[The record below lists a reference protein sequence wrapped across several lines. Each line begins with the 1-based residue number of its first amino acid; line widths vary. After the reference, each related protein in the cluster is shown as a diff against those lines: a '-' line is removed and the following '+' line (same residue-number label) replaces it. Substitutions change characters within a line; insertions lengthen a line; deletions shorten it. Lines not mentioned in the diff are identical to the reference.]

1 MVAPSRCVRKP
12 LRQVRIPLP
21 EGHPDWLELDRAVDK
36 DSPARLIRYLVE
48 QIDLSGLFDSFARVG
63 SAVTPPDLLL
73 QVVLYEIHHKKLSP
87 VIWFGESRD
96 SAAVRWLLRG
106 LRPSLSVFYRF
117 RKHLP
122 LDLVDTL
129 NQQILLWAQAEGHTT
144 ASAAALDGTFHAAAG
159 SRHHLLNL
167 EDLDQ
172 RCGQLD
178 AFDAPAPAAG
188 QTAQASAAAPPAPPL
203 LTPPAAQAS
212 ATGPPAP
219 PLPAASADAAGAGS
233 VRSGAD
239 EATGPASAQG
249 LQPTPASNPTSASSP
264 TAAAAPAATERPA
277 WMART
282 RAGRQQQRRRCERAR
297 QTLKTRLAN
306 HDKKQRRQ
314 RKVKRRTAEQ
324 VKISPCEPEAVLG
337 KDKLKVFRPLYNT
350 QIVQD
355 VDSPFVLGYGV
366 YARVSDAGLLPPML
380 ERTRQLTGRGLEEL
394 LVDGIY
400 ARLLDVRYCVEH
412 GTQMLA
418 PLPAPGQ
425 PKRDKSKR
433 KSKSKKSKEKA
444 KAKEVLLGKEAF
456 TWLPQERT
464 YKCPQG
470 HLLQLE
476 RRCAEER
483 RDGERVMVEQYRC
496 AADHCQKCPQA
507 GGCTKRPD
515 KGRTI
520 KRLEGQELLDEVG
533 ARTQTPEG
541 KQRYKKRSQT
551 VERRHADF
559 KQHRGLRRFPAY
571 GLGHA
576 QSLIALMVLVHNGL
590 TLLDARQTSKKKM
603 QETNSP
609 Q

>member
-1 MVAPSRCVRKP
+1 MVAPSRCLRKP
-12 LRQVRIPLP
+12 LRQIRVPLP
-21 EGHPDWLELDRAVDK
+21 EDHPDWLELDRQVAK
-36 DSPARLIRYLVE
+36 DSPARLIRSLVE
-48 QIDLSGLFDSFARVG
+48 QVDLSGLFDSFARVG

-73 QVVLYEIHHKKLSP
+73 QVVLFEIYHKKLSP
-87 VIWFGESRD
+87 VIWFDESRD
-96 SAAVRWLLRG
+96 SLSVRWLLRG

-129 NQQILLWAQAEGHTT
+129 NQQILRTAQAEGHTT
-144 ASAAALDGTFHAAAG
+144 ARSAALDGTFQAAAG

-167 EDLDQ
+167 EGVEQ
-172 RCGQLD
+172 RCAQLD
-178 AFDAPAPAAG
+178 AFDAPGPAVQTIQANAGSAPPVP
-188 QTAQASAAAPPAPPL
+188 APPAALPGV
-203 LTPPAAQAS
+203 A
-212 ATGPPAP
+212 PAP
-219 PLPAASADAAGAGS
+219 PVPAPRAGAGDDGAGS
-233 VRSGAD
+233 VLGDAD
-239 EATGPASAQG
+239 EGTGSAG
-249 LQPTPASNPTSASSP
+249 AEGRQPTSGSNSAPASSP
-264 TAAAAPAATERPA
+264 TIAAAPATAERPD

-282 RAGRQQQRRRCERAR
+282 REGRKLQRRRCAQAR
-297 QTLKTRLAN
+297 QTLQARLAN
-306 HDKKQRRQ
+306 HERKQRRQ
-314 RKVKRRTAEQ
+314 RKVKRRTAEE
-324 VKISPCEPEAVLG
+324 VKISPSEPEAVLG
-337 KDKLKVFRPLYNT
+337 KDKMKVFGPLYNT

-355 VDSPFVLGYGV
+355 ADSPFVLGYGV
-366 YARVSDAGLLPPML
+366 YARVTDAGLLPPML
-380 ERTRQLTGRGLEEL
+380 DRTRQLTGRELEEL
-394 LVDGIY
+394 LVDGMY

-433 KSKSKKSKEKA
+433 KSKRQKSKDKDQ
-444 KAKEVLLGKEAF
+444 AKEVLLGKEAF
-456 TWLPQERT
+456 TWLAEERT

-571 GLGHA
+571 GLGPIPIPESQDQATQH
-576 QSLIALMVLVHNGL
+576 L
-590 TLLDARQTSKKKM
+590 
-603 QETNSP
+603 E
-609 Q
+609 